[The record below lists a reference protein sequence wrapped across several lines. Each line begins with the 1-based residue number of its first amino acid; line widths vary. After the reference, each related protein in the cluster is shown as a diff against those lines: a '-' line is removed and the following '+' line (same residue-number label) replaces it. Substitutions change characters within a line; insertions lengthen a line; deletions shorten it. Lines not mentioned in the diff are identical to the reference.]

1 MKQTQGGGLP
11 MISDKRLS
19 RRDALVAGATIAA
32 GAAAASGLAGDAQAQ
47 DVRHLASLPAV
58 DQKHRI
64 VLRGGTIISM
74 DAKVGD
80 LAKGDLLI
88 EGSKIS
94 AVGPEINAADAQ
106 VIDAADT
113 IIVPGL
119 VDCHRHSWEA
129 QLRRINPNSPTLA
142 SYMNATHLSFAKFY
156 RPQDHYVGNYLTAV
170 GCIDYG
176 ITCVI
181 DNSHNSRSAAHSDA
195 AVEALIDGGIRAVH
209 ASGPPGAGDWAH
221 QWPQDLERLQKKYF
235 SSPDQLVTLR
245 MFSGPIRENW
255 EFARKLGLRITTEFQ
270 GAQQAELLDPLA
282 ADKLVGP
289 DNTFNHCGALPE
301 RTWQII
307 VDSGANVDVC
317 PRSDAQYALGE
328 GVCALQHAWDHGIK
342 PGFSVDNETSYS
354 TDMFMEMR
362 VALYIQRAVAQNRKF
377 SGDQNPPKPLMVRD
391 VLYCATMGGAHCA
404 GLDDKIG
411 SLAPGKEADLLMI
424 RTDDINLYPSNN
436 AIGTVVQAAER
447 SNIDTVIIGGRV
459 RKYRG
464 RVVGLDMVSLK
475 AMIDESRNHLFT
487 AAGYRAD
494 IFAELL
500 PKLS

>member
-1 MKQTQGGGLP
+1 
-11 MISDKRLS
+11 MIDDARIS
-19 RRDALVAGATIAA
+19 RRNALKAGATLAA
-32 GAAAASGLAGDAQAQ
+32 GAAAGSAISG
-47 DVRHLASLPAV
+47 PAAADDIRRFDSQQSV
-58 DQKHRI
+58 DPKSRI
-64 VLRGGTIISM
+64 LLKGGTIVSM
-74 DAKVGD
+74 DDKVGD
-80 LAKGDLLI
+80 LVKGDLLI
-88 EGSKIS
+88 EGKKIS
-94 AVGPEINAADAQ
+94 AIAPEINAADAQ
-106 VIDAADT
+106 VIDALDT

-119 VDCHRHSWEA
+119 VDCHRHSWEG

-142 SYMNATHLSFAKFY
+142 DYMNATHLSFAKFY
-156 RPQDHYVGNYLTAV
+156 RPLDHYVGNYLTAM
-170 GCIDYG
+170 GCIDAG
-176 ITCVI
+176 VTCVI

-195 AVEALIDGGIRAVH
+195 AVEALFDSGIRAVH
-209 ASGPPGAGDWAH
+209 ASGPPGAGEWDH
-221 QWPQDLERLQKKYF
+221 QWPNDLERLQKKYF
-235 SSPDQLVTLR
+235 SSTDQLVTLR

-255 EFARKLGLRITTEFQ
+255 AVARKLGLRITTEFQ
-270 GAQQAELLDPLA
+270 GPQQAAQLDPLA

-301 RTWQII
+301 RTWQIF
-307 VDSGANVDVC
+307 VDSGANLDVC

-362 VALYIQRAVAQNRKF
+362 MALYIQRAVAQNRKF
-377 SGDQNPPKPLMVRD
+377 QGDQNPPKPLMVRD
-391 VLYCATMGGAHCA
+391 VLYCATQAGAHCA

-411 SLAPGKEADLLMI
+411 SLAPGKEADLIMI
-424 RTDDINLYPSNN
+424 RTDAINLYPSNN

-447 SNIDTVIIGGRV
+447 SNVDTVIIGGRV

-464 RVVGLDMVSLK
+464 QVVGLDMVALK
-475 AMIDESRNHLFT
+475 AMIDESHNHLFT
-487 AAGYRAD
+487 AVGYKPD

>member
-1 MKQTQGGGLP
+1 MKND
-11 MISDKRLS
+11 MRLT
-19 RRDALVAGATIAA
+19 RRGALKVGATLAA
-32 GAAAASGLAGDAQAQ
+32 GAAAVGGLSDASGAENL
-47 DVRHLASLPAV
+47 RRFERRRAV
-58 DQKHRI
+58 DSKHRI
-64 VLRGGTIISM
+64 LLKGGTIISM
-74 DAKVGD
+74 DPKVGD
-80 LAKGDLLI
+80 VVQGDVLI
-88 EGSKIS
+88 EGKKIS
-94 AVGPEINAADAQ
+94 AIAPELNAAGAQ
-106 VIDAADT
+106 MIDAHDT
-113 IIVPGL
+113 IIVPGF

-129 QLRRINPNSPTLA
+129 PLRRINPNSPTLA
-142 SYMNATHLSFAKFY
+142 DYSNATHLSFAKFY
-156 RPQDHYVGNYLTAV
+156 RPQDHYVANYLTAV
-170 GCIDYG
+170 GCIDAG

-195 AVEALIDGGIRAVH
+195 AVEALIDSGVRAVH
-209 ASGPPGAGDWAH
+209 ASGQPQAGEWDH

-235 SSPDQLVTLR
+235 SSTDQLVTLR
-245 MFSGPIRENW
+245 MFSGPIRDNW
-255 EFARKLGLRITTEFQ
+255 VLARKLGLRITTEFA
-270 GAQQAELLDPLA
+270 GPQAAAALDALA
-282 ADKLVGP
+282 LDKLVGA

-301 RTWQII
+301 KTWQIF
-307 VDSGANVDVC
+307 VDTGASINVC
-317 PRSDAQYALGE
+317 PRSDSQYALGE
-328 GVCALQHAWDHGIK
+328 GVSALQHAWDHGIK

-362 VALYIQRAVAQNRKF
+362 VAFYVQRAVAQNRRF
-377 SGDQNPPKPLMVRD
+377 SGDQNPPKPIMVRD

-424 RTDDINLYPSNN
+424 RSDDINLYPSNN
-436 AIGTVVQAAER
+436 AVGTVVQAAER

-475 AMIDESRNHLFT
+475 AMIDESRSHLFT
-487 AAGYRAD
+487 AAGYRPD